1 MTRRGAPAYERLF
14 DKAYLETRYP
24 SVSGR
29 LLRYVHLDSA
39 ATTPP
44 FRAVQEAVEDFL
56 REYGSIH
63 RGAGRK
69 SQLSSERYEA
79 ARARIRRFV
88 GAGDSTY
95 VIFSK
100 NTTEAINHAAS
111 FFSEEPGHILVSRAE
126 HSSNLLP
133 WVLRERDAGREA
145 LFYDFAPAGTAEP
158 GAVEEA
164 FRAARRR
171 GRRIKLLTVTAASNL
186 LGYPNPVHEL
196 AAVAHRH
203 GARIFVDCCQWIQ
216 HGRVDVLAPSDPRH
230 LDFIAFSGHKMY
242 APYGTGCLLGPK
254 SFFDAKMPR
263 HIGGANLLYI
273 SADME
278 ISRMSSEQAH
288 DPGTPNPVGAVAI
301 ARAMDVLEQVGLANV
316 RAHEQRCAKTA
327 YDLLAA
333 ARLPLRFY
341 VERDRVRNL
350 VTFDLEG
357 MESRA
362 VAQALD
368 AEACIGVRG
377 GAFCMYDLVRRLKG
391 IGPEQ
396 DRRLSAETRRGRTGH
411 IPGVVR
417 ASFSLLNGEDDA
429 RRLADALAALCRRS
443 RR

>member
-1 MTRRGAPAYERLF
+1 MEHGVWPSTFPALGQQVNGHPL
-14 DKAYLETRYP
+14 AY
-24 SVSGR
+24 
-29 LLRYVHLDSA
+29 LDSA

-145 LFYDFAPAGTAEP
+145 LFYD
-158 GAVEEA
+158 
-164 FRAARRR
+164 
-171 GRRIKLLTVTAASNL
+171 
-186 LGYPNPVHEL
+186 
-196 AAVAHRH
+196 VAHRH

-396 DRRLSAETRRGRTGH
+396 DRRLS
-411 IPGVVR
+411 
-417 ASFSLLNGEDDA
+417 